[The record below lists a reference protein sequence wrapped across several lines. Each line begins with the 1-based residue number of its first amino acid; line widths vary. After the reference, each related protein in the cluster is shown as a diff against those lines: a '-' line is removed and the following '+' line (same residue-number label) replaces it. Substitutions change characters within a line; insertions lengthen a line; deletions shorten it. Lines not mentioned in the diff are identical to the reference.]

1 MKTKGQAFFHGYIL
15 ILFASMVFRI
25 ICILFDNID
34 FPFWNRIVTAATV
47 STCVFCIS
55 DFFTVKNE
63 IKKYRKLQIELQS
76 MKQINTGEKYLTII
90 ENDLKKRGYETEEER
105 EKKIS
110 QLFKELNETVREDH
124 SLVETA
130 EVSNGEFIWN
140 VIGFFSFFAIII
152 LDPVYQTIMP
162 FQDLLTLL
170 AFIIVFIVSTYKEK
184 RMNQLNFEIQK
195 YMISHGKL
203 EVARIILE
211 LVSLAKNNKSISREN
226 ESREQVQN
234 GKDENGNP

>member
-15 ILFASMVFRI
+15 ILFASMAFRI
-25 ICILFDNID
+25 ICILHDNID
-34 FPFWNRIVTAATV
+34 FPFWTRIVTAATV

-55 DFFTVKNE
+55 DFLAVKNE

-90 ENDLKKRGYETEEER
+90 ENNLKKLGYETEEER

-110 QLFKELNETVREDH
+110 QLFKEFNETIRKDH
-124 SLVETA
+124 SFAETS
-130 EVSNGEFIWN
+130 EVSNSEFIWS
-140 VIGFFSFFAIII
+140 VIGFFSFFAIIL
-152 LDPVYQTIMP
+152 LDPVYQSMMP
-162 FQDLLTLL
+162 FQDVLTLL
-170 AFIIVFIVSTYKEK
+170 AFIIVFIVSIYKEE
-184 RMNQLNFEIQK
+184 RMNHINLEIQK
-195 YMISHGKL
+195 QMIGHGQL
-203 EVARIILE
+203 EVVRIVLE
-211 LVSLAKNNKSISREN
+211 LVSLAKNNKSIGREN